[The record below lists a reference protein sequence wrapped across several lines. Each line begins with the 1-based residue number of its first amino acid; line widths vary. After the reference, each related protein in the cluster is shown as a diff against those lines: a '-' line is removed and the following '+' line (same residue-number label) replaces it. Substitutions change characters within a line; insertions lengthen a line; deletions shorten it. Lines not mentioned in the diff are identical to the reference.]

1 MNREK
6 YYEKFLLEELENF
19 YLKNEI
25 NIPKIE
31 FAITTKCTLKCKF
44 CSNLMPYF
52 TPKDHIDLDFNSF
65 KKDFDTIANNVNT
78 LRVLK
83 ILGGEPLI
91 NKELPLM
98 IDYAAKNEKLKIIEI
113 VSNGTLLPNQELI
126 DTIKKYDKVYFYL
139 SNYSKNEKLKSVLK
153 YDDIMNLLKNNN
165 IKYQFASD
173 LMWVEEEPPKKH
185 NYKPAQVKSMFKHCC
200 NASCSSILN
209 GKIHVCARSSSG
221 YELGIIKISENDF
234 LDLRGENGNFKEKLI
249 NFYRKDCFD
258 ACEYC
263 VRLEKEVMP
272 AEQL

>member
-6 YYEKFLLEELENF
+6 YYETFLLEELENF

-31 FAITTKCTLKCKF
+31 FAITTKCTLKCKYY
-44 CSNLMPYF
+44 SNLMPYF
-52 TPKDHIDLDFNSF
+52 ISKDHIDLDFNNF
-65 KKDFDTIANNVNT
+65 KKDFDTLINNANS

-91 NKELPLM
+91 NKELSLM
-98 IDYAAKNEKLKIIEI
+98 IGYVAKNEKVEIIEI

-126 DTIKKYDKVYFYL
+126 DTIKRYNKVYFYL

-153 YDDIMNLLKNNN
+153 YDEIMSLLKNNN

-173 LMWVEEEPPKKH
+173 LMWSEEEPPKKH

-209 GKIHVCARSSSG
+209 GKIHICASSSSG
-221 YELGIIKISENDF
+221 YELGIIKISEDDF
-234 LDLRGENGNFKEKLI
+234 LNLREENENFKEKLI
-249 NFYRKDCFD
+249 NFYKKTVLMLVNIAYDW
-258 ACEYC
+258 
-263 VRLEKEVMP
+263 KK
-272 AEQL
+272 